1 MRARLLTLPLAL
13 ALLGT
18 LSAATLAQTDIIA
31 PQLRITTDPEMAD
44 IRFDGALQG
53 QSPLTLS
60 DLAPGPHLLSVT
72 KSGYHD
78 VRQSIALTG
87 AQRIALNLTLEPV
100 SGLILL
106 HSTPP
111 GSDVEIDG
119 AHRGST
125 PLLLTDLPVG
135 RYRVHFS
142 QTGYLPKDI
151 DLAVEDRTPIRIP
164 VELTS
169 DSATLTLDST
179 PPGATVTLNG
189 IAKGRTPCRLDRV
202 AAGESELQISLEGYR
217 TFARTI
223 RLAAGQGES
232 VTAALDALPATLN
245 VVSIPTG
252 ARIYVNDEFRGEAP
266 LTLAKLDPGL
276 YRLRAE
282 KKGYDVLTRSA
293 SLARAQSKTTEL
305 RLVSNAGALEV
316 ITHPVGVRVLVDG
329 KERGV
334 TLAMQAEGSLI
345 SAPLKIELVDIGEH
359 RVQLV
364 REGYFEK
371 TLSVTVK
378 RQEATPIQ
386 ESLKRRFIPDTEIKT
401 AQGVYKGVFI
411 DEGIQGKIR
420 IEVRPGVI
428 KSIEAQDI
436 VSRRAIP

>member
-1 MRARLLTLPLAL
+1 MRARVLTPLAL
-13 ALLGT
+13 ALLGI
-18 LSAATLAQTDIIA
+18 LSAAALAQTDITA
-31 PQLRITTDPEMAD
+31 SQLRITTDPEMAD
-44 IRFDGALQG
+44 VHFDGALQG

-78 VRQSIALTG
+78 LRQSLALTG

-100 SGLILL
+100 NGLILL

-111 GSDVEIDG
+111 GSEVEING
-119 AHRGST
+119 AHRGTT
-125 PLLLTDLPVG
+125 PMLLTDLPVG

-142 QTGYLPKDI
+142 QTGYRPKDI
-151 DLAVEDRTPIRIP
+151 DLAVQDRTPMLVP

-169 DSATLTLDST
+169 DSATLTVDST

-189 IAKGRTPCRLDRV
+189 IAKGHTPCALERV
-202 AAGESELQISLEGYR
+202 AAGQSKLQVSLEGYR
-217 TFARTI
+217 TFERTI
-223 RLAAGQGES
+223 RLAVGQGEN
-232 VTAALDALPATLN
+232 VTAVLEALPATLN

-266 LTLAKLDPGL
+266 LTLAKLEPGL

-282 KKGYDVLTRSA
+282 KKGYDILSRSA
-293 SLARAQSKTTEL
+293 SLARAQSRTEEL
-305 RLVSNAGALEV
+305 RLVSNAGAIEV
-316 ITHPVGVRVLVDG
+316 ITHPAGVRVLVDG
-329 KERGV
+329 KDRGV
-334 TLAMQAEGSLI
+334 TLAMQDASSLI
-345 SAPLKIELVDIGEH
+345 SAPLRIELVDAGEH
-359 RVQLV
+359 RIQLV

-371 TLSVTVK
+371 TVSVTVN
-378 RQEATPIQ
+378 RQETTPIQ

-411 DEGIQGKIR
+411 DESVQGKVR
-420 IEVRPGVI
+420 LEVRPGVI

-436 VSRRAIP
+436 VSRRAIQ

>member
-1 MRARLLTLPLAL
+1 MRARVLPPLAL
-13 ALLGT
+13 ALLGI
-18 LSAATLAQTDIIA
+18 LSAAALAQTDITA

-44 IRFDGALQG
+44 VHFDGALQG

-72 KSGYHD
+72 KSGYHE

-111 GSDVEIDG
+111 GSEVEING
-119 AHRGST
+119 AHRGTT
-125 PLLLTDLPVG
+125 PMLLTDLPVG

-142 QTGYLPKDI
+142 QSGYLPKDI
-151 DLAVEDRTPIRIP
+151 DLAVQDRTPMLVP
-164 VELTS
+164 VDLIS
-169 DSATLTLDST
+169 DSATLMVLST

-189 IAKGRTPCRLDRV
+189 ITKGHTPCALDRV
-202 AAGESELQISLEGYR
+202 AAGESELQVSLDGYR
-217 TFARTI
+217 TFERTI
-223 RLAAGQGES
+223 RLAAGQGEN
-232 VTAALDALPATLN
+232 VTAALEPLPATLN

-266 LTLAKLDPGL
+266 LTLAKLEPGL

-282 KKGYDVLTRSA
+282 KKGYDILSRSA
-293 SLARAQSKTTEL
+293 SLARAQSRTEEL
-305 RLVSNAGALEV
+305 RLVSNAGAIEV
-316 ITHPVGVRVLVDG
+316 ITHPAGVRVLVDG
-329 KERGV
+329 KDRGV
-334 TLAMQAEGSLI
+334 TLAMQDASSLI
-345 SAPLKIELVDIGEH
+345 SAPLRIELVDAGEH
-359 RVQLV
+359 RIQLV
-364 REGYFEK
+364 REGYFDK
-371 TLSVTVK
+371 IVSVTVN
-378 RQEATPIQ
+378 RQETTPIQ
-386 ESLKRRFIPDTEIKT
+386 ERLKQRFIPNTEIKT

-411 DEGIQGKIR
+411 DEGIEGKIR
-420 IEVRPGVI
+420 LEIRPGVI